1 MAYISLATIYY
12 ISTTTGRET
21 VAAPGDL
28 IDDMPSDAVVRSDA
42 FLRPAKDEEVVLNAI
57 ARGAQL
63 SLGEPEL
70 ALTGGGKTLTLGA
83 ETDRAAAEKAASDAA
98 KTPRGGAKAKSA
110 SNDSDD
116 I

>member
-28 IDDMPSDAVVRSDA
+28 IDDMPADAVVRSDA
-42 FLRPAKDEEVVLNAI
+42 FLRPAKEEEVVLNAI

-70 ALTGGGKTLTLGA
+70 AFTGGGALTLGA